1 MSRIYIH
8 EIHDYDVLFKLINI
22 MTPQGDKFIDKILRS
37 FKKLIQYL
45 GIREDELLQTYN
57 ETIDQF
63 NNDIVAK
70 GDPNSS
76 EMDGIKDSMR
86 KINDNLGNPKK
97 AVDETYVLLTK
108 LYHLSG
114 YKNPIITIDDI
125 VETDCDKKSLGNYS
139 KILTLDLKWVPPVA
153 LYLEDIT
160 SEPELGH
167 LERGVSKE
175 IIKNYKTDIVLKK
188 GSISK
193 FLLMTKKNKNVLYL
207 LKKSSDIP
215 NIDVILNIEIEQH
228 GKKYIL
234 YISRNG
240 CPETRLEIGGTHR
253 PQKNPVDFVDVMGWD
268 LEGALKRKPKKKQR
282 KNTKRKKKTNKKKSI
297 KKKTKKKKRKKSK
310 K

>member
-8 EIHDYDVLFKLINI
+8 EIHDKDVLFKLINI
-22 MTPQGDKFIDKILRS
+22 MTPLGDKLIDKIMKS

-70 GDPNSS
+70 GVPNSS
-76 EMDGIKDSMR
+76 EMDGIEDSMR
-86 KINDNLGNPKK
+86 SINDNLGNPKK
-97 AVDETYVLLTK
+97 ALDETYVLLTK
-108 LYHLSG
+108 LYPLSG
-114 YKNPIITIDDI
+114 YENPIITIDDI

-153 LYLEDIT
+153 LYLEDISLRKGNT
-160 SEPELGH
+160 NINE
-167 LERGVSKE
+167 SKE
-175 IIKNYKTDIVLKK
+175 IVKNYKTDIVLKK

-193 FLLMTKKNKNVLYL
+193 FLLMTNKNKKVLYL

-282 KNTKRKKKTNKKKSI
+282 KNTKRKKKT
-297 KKKTKKKKRKKSK
+297 KKKKRKKSK